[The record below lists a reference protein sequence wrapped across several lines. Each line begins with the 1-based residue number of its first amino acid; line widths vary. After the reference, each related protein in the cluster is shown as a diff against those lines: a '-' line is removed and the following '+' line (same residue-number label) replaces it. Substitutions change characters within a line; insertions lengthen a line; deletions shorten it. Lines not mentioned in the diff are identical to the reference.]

1 MLITACADHND
12 IQTIVYMQLFVQRH
26 NAEWY
31 AVTHQ
36 EVHCVSL
43 SYNNEYAANKSPPST
58 AKGNNEWSYTSTP
71 HINGMHCHGFVF
83 TLTHELKHCNL
94 TVKNISPQCSSSLK
108 VTGHT

>member
-1 MLITACADHND
+1 M
-12 IQTIVYMQLFVQRH
+12 QRH

-58 AKGNNEWSYTSTP
+58 AKGNNGGAIPPLPILLACT
-71 HINGMHCHGFVF
+71 GM
-83 TLTHELKHCNL
+83 TLCL
-94 TVKNISPQCSSSLK
+94 P
-108 VTGHT
+108 